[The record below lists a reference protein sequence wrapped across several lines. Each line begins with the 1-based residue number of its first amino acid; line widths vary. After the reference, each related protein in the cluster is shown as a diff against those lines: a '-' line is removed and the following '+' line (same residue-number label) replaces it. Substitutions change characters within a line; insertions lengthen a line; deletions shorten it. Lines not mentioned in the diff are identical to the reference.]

1 VFVASY
7 HGKKYLLIFFS
18 HYDMFLFPVTGV
30 HIAVKML
37 LLRCWNLRE

>member
-1 VFVASY
+1 MVICECLLLVIM
-7 HGKKYLLIFFS
+7 GKKYLLIFFS

-37 LLRCWNLRE
+37 LLRC

>member
-1 VFVASY
+1 
-7 HGKKYLLIFFS
+7 
-18 HYDMFLFPVTGV
+18 MFLFPVTGV